1 MSPPP
6 PIDPES
12 FPKELKDGVIASI
25 LGGLA
30 MTARLLLSTE
40 PVSVGWVVRRVLAA
54 AITAALVGYGIQ
66 DHIES
71 PGLKMAVVGAAGYA
85 APECLDYLMRYIK
98 SKGDAEVGPAPASPM
113 QKTKPRES
121 GASNLLLAVCL
132 LTAFAGLS
140 ALASAYISGVCP
152 RHPAISGRPGHD
164 RDGRRHQVGLGQRR
178 AGSLS
183 CDPCAE
189 GRP

>member
-1 MSPPP
+1 MSPPTP
-6 PIDPES
+6 PFDPES

-40 PVSVGWVVRRVLAA
+40 PVSLGWVVRRVLAA

-71 PGLKMAVVGAAGYA
+71 PGLKMAVIGATGYA

-98 SKGDAEVGPAPASPM
+98 ARGDKEVAAVVGKPKKPNGKGKA
-113 QKTKPRES
+113 K
-121 GASNLLLAVCL
+121 
-132 LTAFAGLS
+132 
-140 ALASAYISGVCP
+140 
-152 RHPAISGRPGHD
+152 
-164 RDGRRHQVGLGQRR
+164 RRK
-178 AGSLS
+178 
-183 CDPCAE
+183 
-189 GRP
+189 

>member
-1 MSPPP
+1 MSPPPP

-30 MTARLLLSTE
+30 MTARLLLSQE

-66 DHIES
+66 DHIQS
-71 PGLKMAVVGAAGYA
+71 PGLRMAVVGAAGYA

-98 SKGDAEVGPAPASPM
+98 ARGEKEVGAVTAKLKPHGKGKAS
-113 QKTKPRES
+113 KAKRK
-121 GASNLLLAVCL
+121 
-132 LTAFAGLS
+132 
-140 ALASAYISGVCP
+140 
-152 RHPAISGRPGHD
+152 R
-164 RDGRRHQVGLGQRR
+164 
-178 AGSLS
+178 
-183 CDPCAE
+183 
-189 GRP
+189 

>member
-71 PGLKMAVVGAAGYA
+71 PGLTMAVVGAAGYA

-98 SKGDAEVGPAPASPM
+98 SKGDAEVGPANKPHGKSKAPA
-113 QKTKPRES
+113 KGKRK
-121 GASNLLLAVCL
+121 
-132 LTAFAGLS
+132 
-140 ALASAYISGVCP
+140 
-152 RHPAISGRPGHD
+152 R
-164 RDGRRHQVGLGQRR
+164 
-178 AGSLS
+178 
-183 CDPCAE
+183 
-189 GRP
+189 

>member
-98 SKGDAEVGPAPASPM
+98 NKGDAEVGPAN
-113 QKTKPRES
+113 KPHGKS
-121 GASNLLLAVCL
+121 KA
-132 LTAFAGLS
+132 
-140 ALASAYISGVCP
+140 
-152 RHPAISGRPGHD
+152 PGKAK
-164 RDGRRHQVGLGQRR
+164 RKR
-178 AGSLS
+178 
-183 CDPCAE
+183 
-189 GRP
+189 

>member
-30 MTARLLLSTE
+30 MTARLLLSQE
-40 PVSVGWVVRRVLAA
+40 PVSFWWVMRRVLAA
-54 AITAALVGYGIQ
+54 AITAALVGYAIT

-71 PGLKMAVVGAAGYA
+71 PGLRMGVVGATGYA

-98 SKGDAEVGPAPASPM
+98 NKGDAEVGPA
-113 QKTKPRES
+113 KKPHGKS
-121 GASNLLLAVCL
+121 KA
-132 LTAFAGLS
+132 
-140 ALASAYISGVCP
+140 
-152 RHPAISGRPGHD
+152 PGKAK
-164 RDGRRHQVGLGQRR
+164 RKR
-178 AGSLS
+178 
-183 CDPCAE
+183 
-189 GRP
+189 

>member
-1 MSPPP
+1 MSPPTP
-6 PIDPES
+6 PFDPES

-40 PVSVGWVVRRVLAA
+40 PVSLGWVVRRVLAA

-71 PGLKMAVVGAAGYA
+71 PGLKMAVIGATGYA

-98 SKGDAEVGPAPASPM
+98 ARGDKEVAAVVGKPKKPHAKSKAKGKRG
-113 QKTKPRES
+113 K
-121 GASNLLLAVCL
+121 
-132 LTAFAGLS
+132 
-140 ALASAYISGVCP
+140 
-152 RHPAISGRPGHD
+152 
-164 RDGRRHQVGLGQRR
+164 
-178 AGSLS
+178 
-183 CDPCAE
+183 
-189 GRP
+189 